1 MIPEALFQTSMC
13 VDDIIALQ
21 KDANVDF
28 IGKLVTKGTPYTR
41 SGNLKSDCSLEDIRG
56 KCIGV
61 TFTSLYFTWRE
72 AAQYVEDKAK
82 LGDHIQIKGG
92 LVAIYQKI
100 YEIRTVPATVVEVFQ
115 S

>member
-61 TFTSLYFTWRE
+61 TFWRE